1 MNALNKQPPNDR
13 RYAPTHEWVLAQED
27 GQCLIGITDHA
38 QEQLGDL
45 VFVGDVN
52 VGTRLEAG
60 GAAAVVESVK
70 TASDLHAPAAG
81 EITAFN
87 EALSEQ
93 PEAVNEA
100 PYDTWIFKFRPD
112 SPADLDQLLD
122 AEAYVKQLG
131 G

>member
-1 MNALNKQPPNDR
+1 MNAPNDR
-13 RYAPTHEWVLAQED
+13 HYATTHEWVLPQAN
-27 GQCLIGITDHA
+27 GQYLVGITDHA

-52 VGTRLEAG
+52 VGARLEAG
-60 GAAAVVESVK
+60 GVAAVVESVK

-87 EALSEQ
+87 EALSER

-112 SPADLDQLLD
+112 NPADLDQLLD
-122 AEAYVKQLG
+122 AGGYANQLG

>member
-1 MNALNKQPPNDR
+1 MNAPKDR
-13 RYAPTHEWVLAQED
+13 RYATTHEWVLLQED

-45 VFVGDVN
+45 VFVGDVT
-52 VGTRLEAG
+52 VGARLAAG
-60 GAAAVVESVK
+60 GVAAVVESVK
-70 TASDLHAPAAG
+70 TASDLHAPVAG
-81 EITAFN
+81 EVTAFN
-87 EALSEQ
+87 ETLADQ

-112 SPADLDQLLD
+112 NPADLDQLLD
-122 AEAYVKQLG
+122 AGGYVNQLG